1 MKFSSFLDIKNKK
14 TIEQLEILGKILSES
29 FKIDSNIKSIDPYIF
44 VYSNKEN
51 LPFQGVRVYK
61 IGSNWAYRIQN
72 ENETQPYGRAYP
84 INLEQAYEDLV
95 SDYSE
100 EEVGEYI
107 AKALVEEFKN
117 FFEKSVEAQRDSNSF
132 VITKK
137 DISNQT
143 IVSKNSGDF
152 SNMIYK

>member
-14 TIEQLEILGKILSES
+14 TIEQLEILKKILSES

-44 VYSNKEN
+44 VYSNNED

-72 ENETQPYGRAYP
+72 ENETQPYGKAYP
-84 INLEQAYEDLV
+84 INLEQAYEDIV

-107 AKALVEEFKN
+107 AKALLEEFEN
-117 FFEKSVEAQRDSNSF
+117 FFEKSAEAQRDSNSF